1 MKKFDDIE
9 WKKHQLG
16 PGFVQGLLMLDSGI
30 ELSIVAGSGMHC
42 TSKDGVAKPVDIL
55 KIDEISAFEVCVFGD
70 PDFET
75 EMDDEVLGW
84 QSREDIDELIKKHS
98 QNKELKQ

>member
-1 MKKFDDIE
+1 MKTFKDIE

-16 PGFVQGLLMLDSGI
+16 PGFIQGLLMLDSSI

-42 TSKDGVAKPVDIL
+42 SSKDGVAKPVDIL
-55 KIDEISAFEVCVFGD
+55 KIDEILSFEVCVFND
-70 PDFET
+70 PNFET

-84 QSREDIDELIKKHS
+84 QSREDIDKLIIKHS
-98 QNKELKQ
+98 